1 MCYVLRDGVAP
12 PVSGKIFLDAHSG
25 LTGPFRQDKIRRRTG
40 VKAGPRE
47 AGRGQI
53 RMIILFLACFGAVT
67 CPYRPT
73 GWGSGG

>member
-12 PVSGKIFLDAHSG
+12 PVLGKIFLDAHSG

-47 AGRGQI
+47 AGRGRI
-53 RMIILFLACFGAVT
+53 RIIVLFLTCAEAIG

-73 GWGSGG
+73 GCGSGG